1 MEELLKSQ
9 DVYNEGTLSAL
20 QFRNTLKWLPI
31 GMTEEELDYV
41 MQNSVSYAENGGVNY
56 VKLLMSSQFKTIK
69 ENHVFKLSI
78 ATQRGFEDYKKKFTT
93 VRRDTELIT

>member
-31 GMTEEELDYV
+31 GMTEEEL
-41 MQNSVSYAENGGVNY
+41 NY
-56 VKLLMSSQFKTIK
+56 IM
-69 ENHVFKLSI
+69 
-78 ATQRGFEDYKKKFTT
+78 
-93 VRRDTELIT
+93 